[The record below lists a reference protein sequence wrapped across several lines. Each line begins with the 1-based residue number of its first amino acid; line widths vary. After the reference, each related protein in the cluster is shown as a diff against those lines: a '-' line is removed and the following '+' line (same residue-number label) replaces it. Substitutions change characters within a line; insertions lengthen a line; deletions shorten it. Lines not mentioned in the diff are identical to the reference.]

1 MFKALPWTAGTA
13 LIRLHALS
21 SWTGWLVH
29 AGLLPKASLSDHPP
43 PRCDDDCYD
52 SADKG
57 QSKMSQAMGWTD
69 GGYTGFG
76 GMKEEG
82 KMNWKLLPHTIF
94 QRKTT
99 WRLLTHKKKKN
110 TGGDFSS
117 DVFVFCTKSV
127 VYSCWSLLGSV
138 NTRSLNKTLW
148 VGAHSVTQVNRAHM

>member
-76 GMKEEG
+76 GMKEER

-99 WRLLTHKKKKN
+99 WRLQKKKEK
-110 TGGDFSS
+110 
-117 DVFVFCTKSV
+117 K
-127 VYSCWSLLGSV
+127 
-138 NTRSLNKTLW
+138 
-148 VGAHSVTQVNRAHM
+148 TQVEIFLLMSLCFAPSLWSTVVDLFWAQRTPGVWTKDIGSEHTAWTH

>member
-76 GMKEEG
+76 GMKEER

-99 WRLLTHKKKKN
+99 WRLQKKKRRKHRWRFFFWCLCVLHQVC
-110 TGGDFSS
+110 GLQ
-117 DVFVFCTKSV
+117 
-127 VYSCWSLLGSV
+127 LLISFGL
-138 NTRSLNKTLW
+138 REHQEFERKTL
-148 VGAHSVTQVNRAHM
+148 GQNTQREHINRAHM